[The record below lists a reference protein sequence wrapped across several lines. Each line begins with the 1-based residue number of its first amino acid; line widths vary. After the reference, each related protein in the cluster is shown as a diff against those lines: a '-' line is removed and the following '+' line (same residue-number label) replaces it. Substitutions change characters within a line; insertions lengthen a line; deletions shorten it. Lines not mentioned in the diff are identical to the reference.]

1 MTSGV
6 RNWFHDPIIFLPPFE
21 TSRMSRIRQHVLL
34 LTLVATHTSAGTA
47 LAQRSATASEQII
60 RHINFL
66 ADDAREG
73 RGVGTA
79 GLDAAADYIADRF
92 AEIGLLGGTA
102 DGFLQRFTV
111 SPTAPVAAHT
121 GIGGVAVSNVVGILP
136 GRGPLRTQA
145 VIVGAHYDHLGYGG
159 FGSLDADSVRVI
171 HNGADDNASG
181 TAALIEV
188 ARQLHARTAENVR
201 SVVFVAFTAEEA
213 GLIGSYY
220 YEKNPVV
227 SNDSTFAMLN
237 MDMVG
242 YLTDDRL
249 IAFGAETAEEF
260 VSLLESTNV
269 DYRFRLAASG
279 NGYGRSDQQSFFIQ
293 KIPVLHFFTGTHE
306 NDHRTTDD
314 PELVNAEGVAR
325 VASFVSDMTWSLA
338 TRPTPLTFVD
348 AAPPPVATSGGYG
361 AYLGSIPDMSDSPGG
376 VRLSGVRSG
385 GPADQAGIRAGDVI
399 VQIAQF
405 EVSDLYAMTEA
416 LQALKPGDTV
426 TIKVRRDDRIIEIEA
441 TLGRRGG

>member
-1 MTSGV
+1 MQLLKL
-6 RNWFHDPIIFLPPFE
+6 R
-21 TSRMSRIRQHVLL
+21 VLL
-34 LTLVATHTSAGTA
+34 LTLLVAHAAAETA
-47 LAQRSATASEQII
+47 LAQRSDTATERII
-60 RHINFL
+60 RHIDFL

-79 GLDAAADYIADRF
+79 GLDAAAEYIADRL
-92 AEIGLLGGTA
+92 AEIGLVGGTA
-102 DGFLQRFTV
+102 DGFLQRFTI
-111 SPTAPVAAHT
+111 SPTAPAAAHT
-121 GIGGVAVSNVVGILP
+121 GIGGAVVANVVGIVP
-136 GRGPLRTQA
+136 GRGPLRNQA
-145 VIVGAHYDHLGYGG
+145 VVVGAHYDHLGYGG
-159 FGSLDADSVRVI
+159 FGSFDSDSVRVI

-201 SVVFVAFTAEEA
+201 SVVFVAFTAEEV
-213 GLIGSYY
+213 GLIGSDYY
-220 YEKNPVV
+220 VKNPVV

-249 IAFGAETAEEF
+249 TAFGAETAEEF

-269 DYRFRLAASG
+269 DHRFHLAASG

-306 NDHRTTDD
+306 NYHRTTDD
-314 PELVNAEGVAR
+314 IELVNADGVAR
-325 VASFVSDMTWSLA
+325 VASFISDLTWNLA

-348 AAPPPVATSGGYG
+348 APPPPTVTSGGYG
-361 AYLGSIPDMSDSPGG
+361 AYLGTIPDMSDSPGG

-385 GPADQAGIRAGDVI
+385 GPADRAGIRAGDII
-399 VQIAQF
+399 VQIAEF

-426 TIKVRRDDRIIEIEA
+426 TIKIRRDDQVIEVEA

>member
-1 MTSGV
+1 
-6 RNWFHDPIIFLPPFE
+6 
-21 TSRMSRIRQHVLL
+21 MSLRQARVLL
-34 LTLVATHTSAGTA
+34 LTMLTA
-47 LAQRSATASEQII
+47 HVTIGPAVAQRSSGASDRII
-60 RHINFL
+60 RHISFL

-79 GLDAAADYIADRF
+79 GLDAAAEYIADRF
-92 AEIGLLGGTA
+92 AEIGLAGGTA
-102 DGFLQRFTV
+102 DGFLQRFTI
-111 SPTAPVAAHT
+111 SPTAPAAAHA
-121 GIGGVAVSNVVGILP
+121 GFGGAAVANVVGIVP

-145 VIVGAHYDHLGYGG
+145 VVVGAHYDHLGYGG
-159 FGSLDADSVRVI
+159 FGSLDSDSVRVI

-201 SVVFVAFTAEEA
+201 SIVFVAFTAEEA
-213 GLIGSYY
+213 GLIGSNYY
-220 YEKNPVV
+220 VKHPVV
-227 SNDSTFAMLN
+227 PNDSTFAMLN

-242 YLTDDRL
+242 HLTDDRL
-249 IAFGAETAEEF
+249 VAFGAETAAEF
-260 VSLLESTNV
+260 VSLLESTNL

-279 NGYGRSDQQSFFIQ
+279 DGYGRSDQQSFFIE

-306 NDHRTTDD
+306 NYHRATDD
-314 PELVNAEGVAR
+314 AELINGDGVAR
-325 VASFVSDMTWSLA
+325 VASFVSDLTWNLA
-338 TRPTPLTFVD
+338 TRPAPLTFVD
-348 AAPPPVATSGGYG
+348 AAPPPPVTSGGYG

-385 GPADQAGIRAGDVI
+385 GPADRAGIRAGDII

-405 EVSDLYAMTEA
+405 EVADLYAMTEA

-426 TIKVRRDDRIIEIEA
+426 TIKLRRDDQVIEVEA

>member
-1 MTSGV
+1 MSFIHPRVLFLT
-6 RNWFHDPIIFLPPFE
+6 IFAA
-21 TSRMSRIRQHVLL
+21 H
-34 LTLVATHTSAGTA
+34 ATVGTA
-47 LAQRSATASEQII
+47 AAQRSSAASDRIV
-60 RHINFL
+60 RHIDFL
-66 ADDAREG
+66 AADAREG

-79 GLDAAADYIADRF
+79 GLDAAAEYIADRF
-92 AEIGLLGGTA
+92 AEIGLTGGTA
-102 DGFLQRFTV
+102 NGFLQRFTI
-111 SPTAPVAAHT
+111 SPTAPAAAHT
-121 GIGGVAVSNVVGILP
+121 GIGGAVVSNVVGIVP
-136 GRGPLRTQA
+136 GRGSLRTQA
-145 VIVGAHYDHLGYGG
+145 VVVGAHYDHLGYGG
-159 FGSLDADSVRVI
+159 FGSLDSDSVQVI

-201 SVVFVAFTAEEA
+201 SIIFVAFTAEEA
-213 GLIGSYY
+213 GLIGSDYY
-220 YEKNPVV
+220 VKNPIV

-249 IAFGAETAEEF
+249 MAFGAETAEEF

-269 DYRFRLAASG
+269 DYRFRLTASG
-279 NGYGRSDQQSFFIQ
+279 DGYGRSDQQSFFVQ

-306 NDHRTTDD
+306 NYHRTTDD
-314 PELVNAEGVAR
+314 AELINTEGVAR

-338 TRPTPLTFVD
+338 TRPASLTFVD
-348 AAPPPVATSGGYG
+348 AAPPPAVASGGNG

-385 GPADQAGIRAGDVI
+385 GPADRAGIRAGDII

-405 EVSDLYAMTEA
+405 EISDLYAMTDA

-426 TIKVRRDDRIIEIEA
+426 TIKIRRDDQVIEVEA

>member
-1 MTSGV
+1 MSFIQPRV
-6 RNWFHDPIIFLPPFE
+6 LFLTMFAAHI
-21 TSRMSRIRQHVLL
+21 TV
-34 LTLVATHTSAGTA
+34 GTA
-47 LAQRSATASEQII
+47 VAQRSSGASDRII

-66 ADDAREG
+66 AADAREG

-79 GLDAAADYIADRF
+79 GLDAAAEYIADRF
-92 AEIGLLGGTA
+92 ARIGLTGGTA
-102 DGFLQRFTV
+102 NGFLQRFTI
-111 SPTAPVAAHT
+111 SPTAPAAAHT
-121 GIGGVAVSNVVGILP
+121 GIGGAVVFNVVGIVP

-145 VIVGAHYDHLGYGG
+145 VVVGAHYDHLGYGG
-159 FGSLDADSVRVI
+159 FGSLDSDSVPVI

-201 SVVFVAFTAEEA
+201 SIVFVAFTAEEA
-213 GLIGSYY
+213 GLIGSDYY
-220 YEKNPVV
+220 VKNPVV

-269 DYRFRLAASG
+269 DHRFRLAASG
-279 NGYGRSDQQSFFIQ
+279 DGYGRSDQQSFFFQ

-306 NDHRTTDD
+306 NYHRTTDD
-314 PELVNAEGVAR
+314 AELINTEGVAR

-338 TRPTPLTFVD
+338 TRPAPLTFVD
-348 AAPPPVATSGGYG
+348 AVPPSAVTSGGYG
-361 AYLGSIPDMSDSPGG
+361 AYLGSIPDMSESPGG
-376 VRLSGVRSG
+376 VRLSGVRAG
-385 GPADQAGIRAGDVI
+385 GPADRAGIRAGDII

-405 EVSDLYAMTEA
+405 EVSDLYAMTDA

-426 TIKVRRDDRIIEIEA
+426 TIKIRRDDQLIEVEA

>member
-1 MTSGV
+1 
-6 RNWFHDPIIFLPPFE
+6 
-21 TSRMSRIRQHVLL
+21 MSFVQPRVLL
-34 LTLVATHTSAGTA
+34 LTMFVAHATVGTA
-47 LAQRSATASEQII
+47 VGQRPSGASDRII
-60 RHINFL
+60 RHVNFL
-66 ADDAREG
+66 ADDDREG

-79 GLDAAADYIADRF
+79 GLDAAAMYIADHF
-92 AEIGLLGGTA
+92 AEIGLAGGTV
-102 DGFLQRFTV
+102 DGFLQRFTI
-111 SPTAPVAAHT
+111 SPTAPAAAHT
-121 GIGGVAVSNVVGILP
+121 GIGGAVVANVVGIVP

-145 VIVGAHYDHLGYGG
+145 VVVGAHYDHLGYGE

-188 ARQLHARTAENVR
+188 ARQLHARTAEDVR
-201 SVVFVAFTAEEA
+201 SIIFVAFTAEEA
-213 GLIGSYY
+213 GLIGSNYY
-220 YEKNPVV
+220 VKNPVV

-249 IAFGAETAEEF
+249 IAFGAETAAEF
-260 VSLLESTNV
+260 VSLLEATNL
-269 DYRFRLAASG
+269 DHRFRLAASG

-306 NDHRTTDD
+306 NYHRTTDD
-314 PELVNAEGVAR
+314 AELVNADGVAR
-325 VASFVSDMTWSLA
+325 VASFVSDMAWSLA
-338 TRPTPLTFVD
+338 TRTAPLTFVD
-348 AAPPPVATSGGYG
+348 APPPPTVTSGGYG
-361 AYLGSIPDMSDSPGG
+361 AYLGTIPDMSDSPGG

-385 GPADQAGIRAGDVI
+385 GPADRAGIRAGDII

-416 LQALKPGDTV
+416 LQALEPGDTV
-426 TIKVRRDDRIIEIEA
+426 TIKVRRDDRVIEIEA